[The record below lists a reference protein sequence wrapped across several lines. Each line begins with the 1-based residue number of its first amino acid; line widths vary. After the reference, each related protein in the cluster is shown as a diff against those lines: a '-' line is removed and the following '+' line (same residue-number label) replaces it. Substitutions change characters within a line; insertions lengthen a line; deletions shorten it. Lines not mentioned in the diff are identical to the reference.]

1 MANDDHVALLKQG
14 VAAWNAWRHENCDI
28 RLDFFQANLA
38 GGNLF
43 KAELGGANLSG
54 ANLDG
59 ANLSEAQL
67 GRAWLNAAHLSKANL
82 RNAYFYEA
90 DLRADC
96 KVANG
101 DLLYAQCDSGF
112 CIRRSVRSLS
122 LGPRW
127 KPFWIISMAS

>member
-14 VAAWNAWRHENCDI
+14 VARWDAWRHENCDI

-59 ANLSEAQL
+59 EPQR
-67 GRAWLNAAHLSKANL
+67 GAAREGAPQQ
-82 RNAYFYEA
+82 
-90 DLRADC
+90 
-96 KVANG
+96 G
-101 DLLYAQCDSGF
+101 
-112 CIRRSVRSLS
+112 
-122 LGPRW
+122 
-127 KPFWIISMAS
+127 KP